1 MAPYAAMQPPSFMT
15 SQGRC
20 DVLEKLKKIIGY
32 ICLPVSFL
40 LGWII
45 SGRIRSKDTDGS
57 GTGGK
62 TGAELSEAGRDL
74 ERATEDLGRAQESAQ
89 QLADSVSDSADKAQR
104 LGELDDEYQR
114 IHRENSE
121 LIDELFGRIRA
132 NSQETE
138 CDQHS
143 PDDTVDHIISNGSDG
158 NSYVMEDW

>member
-1 MAPYAAMQPPSFMT
+1 M
-15 SQGRC
+15 
-20 DVLEKLKKIIGY
+20 LEKLKKIIGY

-74 ERATEDLGRAQESAQ
+74 KRATEDLTRAQESAQ

-121 LIDELFGRIRA
+121 LIDELFSRVRKR
-132 NSQETE
+132 TE
-138 CDQHS
+138 ESEDS
-143 PDDTVDHIISNGSDG
+143 DIDTGSTPDHLVRDDSCPNTYI
-158 NSYVMEDW
+158 MEDW

>member
-45 SGRIRSKDTDGS
+45 SGRIRSKDNDGS
-57 GTGGK
+57 RTSGK
-62 TGAELSEAGRDL
+62 TGAELAEAGR
-74 ERATEDLGRAQESAQ
+74 DLGRAQESAQ
-89 QLADSVSDSADKAQR
+89 QLADSVSDSADKAER
-104 LGELDDEYQR
+104 LGELDDMYQR
-114 IHRENSE
+114 INRENSE

-143 PDDTVDHIISNGSDG
+143 PDDTVDHIISDGSDG